1 MTHRLDFTVVTFH
14 TCPMTYTVQQAQED
28 FGKLLKEAEEGH
40 EVVIERDGKPVA
52 RLAPF
57 AEEQPKAKRIL
68 GQYAGQHH
76 YSDDVFKP
84 LETDEE
90 LRELGFDI
98 LADAKVIDEPAA

>member
-1 MTHRLDFTVVTFH
+1 
-14 TCPMTYTVQQAQED
+14 MTYTVEQAQKD
-28 FGKLLKEAEEGH
+28 FSKLLHEAEAGN

-52 RLAPF
+52 RLAAVQPA
-57 AEEQPKAKRIL
+57 AEPRPKRVL

>member
-1 MTHRLDFTVVTFH
+1 
-14 TCPMTYTVQQAQED
+14 MTYTVQQAQED
-28 FGKLLKEAEEGH
+28 FGKLLKEAEEGR

-52 RLAPF
+52 RLA
-57 AEEQPKAKRIL
+57 AVEIPKEPRKRIL

>member
-1 MTHRLDFTVVTFH
+1 
-14 TCPMTYTVQQAQED
+14 MTYTVEQAQQD
-28 FGKLLKEAEEGH
+28 FAKLLKEAEQGH

-52 RLAPF
+52 RLAAF
-57 AEEQPKAKRIL
+57 GEERPKEKRIA

-98 LADAKVIDEPAA
+98 LADVKVLDEPAA